1 MDSQFKLE
9 ICTNSVESALM
20 AQKGEAHR
28 VELCDNI
35 YEGGTTP
42 SYGEI
47 LLARENLKIDL
58 NVIIRPR
65 GGDFHYSDLEF
76 EIMKK
81 DIEFAKK
88 ARVDGI
94 VIGLLNIDGSVDVKR
109 TSELVKLAKPMSVT
123 FHRAFDVCSDPFQGL
138 EDIINCGCNRILT
151 SGQKNKA
158 FDGIDL
164 IRKLVEKAN
173 NQIIIMPGSGINEGN
188 ITEVFQKTGAQEFHA
203 SLREPKKSKM
213 NFRSENV
220 NMNSIPNIDEFKIL
234 VTDPIRVKE
243 TIKILKTF

>member
-1 MDSQFKLE
+1 MTSKFILE
-9 ICTNSVESALM
+9 ICANSVESALM
-20 AQKGEAHR
+20 AQEGGAHR

-42 SYGEI
+42 SYGAI
-47 LLARENLKIDL
+47 RIARKELHIDL
-58 NVIIRPR
+58 NIIIRPR
-65 GGDFHYSDLEF
+65 DGDFCYSDLEF

-94 VIGLLNIDGSVDVKR
+94 VIGLINMDGSIDVKR
-109 TSELVKLAKPMSVT
+109 TSELVEFAKPMLVT
-123 FHRAFDVCSDPFQGL
+123 FHRAFDVCNDPFQCL
-138 EDIINCGCNRILT
+138 EDIINCGCDRILS

-158 FDGIDL
+158 FDGVDL
-164 IRKLVEKAN
+164 IQKLVEKAN

-188 ITEVFQKTGAQEFHA
+188 ITEIFQKTGAQEFHA
-203 SLREPKKSKM
+203 SLREPTKSKM
-213 NFRSENV
+213 NFTRENV
-220 NMNSIPNIDEFKIL
+220 NMSSIPNIDEFEIL